1 MSDRRLRLTILG
13 GFLGAGKTTWL
24 RHQLRHG
31 LQAHVLVNEAA
42 GVAVDDALL
51 RGASGLVVLSG
62 GCACC
67 DGRPALLAALRDL
80 ADRRSRGEAVAE
92 VILET
97 SGLADPAAI
106 AQAITLD
113 PVLVHHVRIGSTL
126 VLVDAENA
134 FATGCLSPLAL
145 HQMRAADR
153 LILTKTDTVPPSQV
167 ARLVATLQVLNPL
180 ATIEAAIAGQS
191 VPLEPG
197 GLPLEVQVTEAIQFR
212 AMTLPIPGGADWAA
226 VSLWLSA
233 LLHGHGDD
241 ICRVKGVVRTPA
253 GRLLIQTVRRSVQP
267 PEILPDDHGIT
278 DELACIG
285 RIDDP
290 ALLTASL
297 ARFLA

>member
-1 MSDRRLRLTILG
+1 MSDTRLRLTILG

-51 RGASGLVVLSG
+51 RGAAGLVVLSG

-80 ADRRSRGEAVAE
+80 ADRRSRGEAVEE

-106 AQAITLD
+106 SAAIGGD
-113 PVLVHHVRIGSTL
+113 PMLAHHVRIVATL
-126 VLVDAENA
+126 VLVDAQNA
-134 FATGCLSPLAL
+134 FASGSVSPLAL

-153 LILTKTDTVPPSQV
+153 LILTKTDTVPHTQV

-180 ATIEAAIAGQS
+180 ATIEAAVAGQS
-191 VPLEPG
+191 VDLEQG
-197 GLPLEVQVTEAIQFR
+197 GLPLEVLVSEVIPFR
-212 AMTLPIPGGADWAA
+212 AMTLQIPSGADWAA

-241 ICRVKGVVRTPA
+241 LCRV
-253 GRLLIQTVRRSVQP
+253 
-267 PEILPDDHGIT
+267 
-278 DELACIG
+278 
-285 RIDDP
+285 
-290 ALLTASL
+290 
-297 ARFLA
+297 